1 MYIRTTPLRRIGGV
15 KVQLFRRLKY
25 IFVKSDTLRA
35 RVDLV
40 SRKKLLL
47 HREVTGVEKS
57 LLSLPG
63 NLTKLA
69 RTLESI

>member
-1 MYIRTTPLRRIGGV
+1 M